1 MSGPG
6 RRGLLRW
13 PSRLERQVAVRYLR
27 GRRRAAAPSLNTVI
41 ATGGVAIGVAALL
54 VVLGV
59 MNGLRDDLRDRI
71 LVGNPHLRILVFGS
85 TLRMENWRE
94 PLQVVRQDPD
104 VVAAA
109 PEVLVKSMVFVDPAY
124 PAAVDIVGIEPDT
137 GTAAVTTIGRHLTSG
152 DLSFTT
158 TRDSVEGGVILGY
171 RLAQR
176 LSAFPGDVVTFVT
189 VTSAV
194 PNRATGTVT
203 PLYRRFEVVGL
214 FDSGMYQYDDGFALM
229 ALPSA
234 QAFAGIGDAV
244 TGLTI
249 RVRDPWQAPVVGARL
264 EERLGFYPYRSF
276 DWQSQNAGLFS
287 ALELEKLAMGLI
299 ICFIMLVAAF
309 NIVGTLTMVVADRT
323 REIGILQAMGV
334 SRDAVGRIF
343 LAQGAIMGGIG
354 TTIGVVLGLLLGWL
368 LDWSGLIRIDP
379 AIYFIDRLPVHME
392 VRDVLIVIAVSLLVA
407 VLATIHPS
415 RRAAA
420 LTPVDAIRHE

>member
-1 MSGPG
+1 MADRE
-6 RRGLLRW
+6 RRGLWGW
-13 PSRLERQVAVRYLR
+13 PSRLERRIAARYLR
-27 GRRRAAAPSLNTVI
+27 GRRRASAPSLNTVI

-71 LVGNPHLRILVFGS
+71 LVGNPHLRVLVYGN
-85 TLRMENWRE
+85 TLRMEEWRE
-94 PLQVVRQDPD
+94 PLAVVRQDPD
-104 VVAAA
+104 VVAAT
-109 PEVLVKSMVFVDPAY
+109 PEVLIKSMVFVDPAY

-137 GTAAVTTIGRHLTSG
+137 GAAAVTTIGQHLTSG
-152 DLSFTT
+152 DLSFRT
-158 TRDSVEGGVILGY
+158 TRDSVDGGVILGY

-176 LSAFPGDVVTFVT
+176 LSAFPGDLVTFVT

-203 PLYRRFEVVGL
+203 PLYRRYEVVGL

-229 ALPSA
+229 ALPVA
-234 QAFAGIGDAV
+234 QEFAGFGDAV
-244 TGLTI
+244 TGLAV
-249 RVRDPWQAPVVGARL
+249 RVRDPWQAPAVGARL
-264 EERLGFYPYRSF
+264 EERLGYPYRSF

-287 ALELEKLAMGLI
+287 ALELEKLAMGVI

-334 SRDAVGRIF
+334 SREAVGRIF
-343 LAQGAIMGGIG
+343 LAQGAIMGLIG

-392 VRDVLIVIAVSLLVA
+392 LRDVLIVVVVSLLVA

-415 RRAAA
+415 RRAAS